1 MDESKIRDYSNR
13 LNSFKSFS
21 DQLESTPAYSHSI
34 ECAFESLSDWSIFNS
49 LDEVKNWF
57 YQKKRSAKMVVKEKP
72 LSELEGWDFANGL
85 GAIVHSSRDFFTVK
99 GIEVHTDSRES
110 GSAWDQPIIEQVGL
124 DGGILGII
132 RKRFFGIPHYLCEAK
147 EEPGNYGSVQISPSL
162 QATFA
167 NINQSHGGRK
177 PYFVDVFMN
186 ARNNLNS
193 RILFD
198 AWLAEDGGRLYRK
211 RNRGM
216 LVEVSDDVE
225 LPNESFIWL
234 SLFQIKSLLAEDSMV
249 NPHVRGILA
258 HV

>member
-1 MDESKIRDYSNR
+1 MDKSKIRDYSKR
-13 LNSFKSFS
+13 LDSFKHFS
-21 DQLESTPAYSHSI
+21 DQLESTPAYTHSI

-49 LDEVKNWF
+49 LDEVKIWF
-57 YQKKRSAKMVVKEKP
+57 NQRKRSAKMVVKEKP
-72 LSELEGWDFANGL
+72 LSELEGWNFTNGS
-85 GAIVHSSRDFFTVK
+85 GEIVHSSGDFFSVK
-99 GIEVHTDSRES
+99 GIEVQTDSREN
-110 GSAWDQPIIEQVGL
+110 GGAWDQPIIEQVGL

-132 RKRFFGIPHYLCEAK
+132 RKRFSGIPHYLCEAK
-147 EEPGNYGSVQISPSL
+147 EEPGNYGGVQISPSL

-177 PYFVDVFMN
+177 PYFVDLFMN
-186 ARNNLNS
+186 ASTNPNS
-193 RILFD
+193 HILFD

-225 LPNESFIWL
+225 LPNDSFIWL
-234 SLFQIKSLLAEDSMV
+234 SLFQIKCLLAEDALV